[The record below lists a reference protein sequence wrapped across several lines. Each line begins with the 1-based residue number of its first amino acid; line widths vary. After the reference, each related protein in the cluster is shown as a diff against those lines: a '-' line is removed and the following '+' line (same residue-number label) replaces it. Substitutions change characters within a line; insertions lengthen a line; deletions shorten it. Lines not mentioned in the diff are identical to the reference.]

1 MHCAGWR
8 SSEAVRN
15 VGYIL
20 LATGHGLFLMTVCSM
35 CVCVCM
41 CVCMKRRLGNVR
53 GFAMAVSV

>member
-1 MHCAGWR
+1 M
-8 SSEAVRN
+8 RN

-35 CVCVCM
+35 CVC
-41 CVCMKRRLGNVR
+41 MKRRLGNVR

>member
-1 MHCAGWR
+1 M
-8 SSEAVRN
+8 RN